1 MLYKFNTDSVKHASA
16 ALLLYAMYRSRNK
29 NSPLNGVETWDR
41 FNSYIRGAC
50 LKSSTTA
57 EFMQKFCR
65 AAKIDSVKP
74 RYLSTDDPV
83 LMPGT
88 GELIMSDAI
97 KDYRIP
103 IIEDNSLLRIMSDE
117 SIYLCMLV
125 RDRIQREKMEY
136 KEEEAEYEY

>member
-29 NSPLNGVETWDR
+29 NSPLNGLETWDR
-41 FNSYIRGAC
+41 FNSFIRGAC

-74 RYLSTDDPV
+74 SYLSTGEPV
-83 LMPGT
+83 MIPVT
-88 GELIMSDAI
+88 GELIVSESI
-97 KDYRIP
+97 KDYRLP
-103 IIEDNSLLRIMSDE
+103 LIEDNSLLRIFADE

-136 KEEEAEYEY
+136 KEDAEYED

>member
-29 NSPLNGVETWDR
+29 NSPLNGLETWDR

-83 LMPGT
+83 LMAET

-125 RDRIQREKMEY
+125 RDRIQREKIEY